1 MKLRK
6 ATSRWRVWA
15 SRLPTC
21 QRNAPNGNLGLASS
35 ASTHAD
41 NVLQL
46 DNDGAKE
53 SGEDDIV
60 HLVPKRDHRVNNVVE
75 GVVM

>member
-1 MKLRK
+1 M
-6 ATSRWRVWA
+6 
-15 SRLPTC
+15 P
-21 QRNAPNGNLGLASS
+21 PNGNLGLASS

-53 SGEDDIV
+53 SGDDEIV
-60 HLVPKRDHRVNNVVE
+60 HLVPKRDHQVNNVVE
-75 GVVM
+75 GVVL